1 MKAEKAEAEKT
12 GLLQEVSG
20 SMGDL
25 GTLLPHLLAVITV
38 AGLSST
44 SVFMGFGLFYLFSG
58 WFYGIPMAV
67 QPMKAATAAI
77 LVQNLTVGEIAAAG
91 IVIGAVLLIIGLS
104 GFISWIARLT
114 PEGVT
119 GGIQVGL
126 GISLAILGI
135 KMVASEPW
143 LGVLALALM
152 LVLLFRCRNIAALA
166 VLFIGTALYLLY
178 AGEGLPSLTFGF
190 HLPEVVVPALND
202 FKRGTLM
209 VVLPQLPL
217 TLTNAV
223 LVTSLISR
231 DLYPTKS
238 DKLSEKN
245 LCLTM
250 GGANLLMA
258 PLGGY
263 MMCHGSG
270 GVVAHHRYGARTPKA
285 VYIIGVILLVFG
297 LLLGDDALVL
307 LKLIPEAVLGC
318 LLFYSGIDLA
328 MSTRN
333 FSVKSDRFMLLLVAT
348 LTIAVNPAIAFVSG
362 IIIDQ
367 ANRRKWIKI
376 S

>member
-1 MKAEKAEAEKT
+1 MDQDEKAT
-12 GLLQEVSG
+12 GRVGFLQELSG

-25 GTLLPHLLAVITV
+25 GTLLPHVLAVITV
-38 AGLSST
+38 AGLSSA
-44 SVFMGFGLFYLFSG
+44 SVFTGFGLFYLFSG

-67 QPMKAATAAI
+67 QPMKAATAVI
-77 LVQNLTVGEIAAAG
+77 LVQNLSGGEIAAAG
-91 IVIGAVLLIIGLS
+91 IIMGAILLFIGASGLIN
-104 GFISWIARLT
+104 WIARLT

-135 KMVASEPW
+135 KMVSSEPW
-143 LGVLALALM
+143 LGILALAAM
-152 LVLLFRCRNIAALA
+152 LFLLFHYQNIAALT
-166 VLFIGTALYLLY
+166 VLLLGTALSLLY
-178 AGEGLPSLTFGF
+178 SGTGMPSVSIGL
-190 HLPEVVVPALND
+190 HLPEMVLPVLND
-202 FKRGTLM
+202 FKRGALM

-231 DLYPTKS
+231 DLYPDRASRLT
-238 DKLSEKN
+238 EKN

-258 PLGGY
+258 PMGGY

-270 GVVAHHRYGARTPKA
+270 GIIAHHRYGARTPKA
-285 VYIIGVILLVFG
+285 IYMIGIVLLVFG

-307 LKLIPEAVLGC
+307 LKIIPEAVLGC

-328 MSTRN
+328 MSTR
-333 FSVKSDRFMLLLVAT
+333 SLDIKSERFVLLMTAV
-348 LTIAVNPAIAFVSG
+348 LTIAVNPAIGFVSG
-362 IIIDQ
+362 IFIDQ
-367 ANRRKWIKI
+367 AKRHNWIKI
-376 S
+376 R

>member
-1 MKAEKAEAEKT
+1 MNKEKAETAKP
-12 GLLQEVSG
+12 GIIQELSG

-77 LVQNLTVGEIAAAG
+77 LVQDLTVGEIAAAG

-104 GFISWIARLT
+104 GLINWIARLT
-114 PEGVT
+114 PDSVT

-135 KMVASEPW
+135 KMVAGEPW
-143 LGVLALALM
+143 LGILTLLMM
-152 LVLLFRCRNIAALA
+152 LVLLFRYQNIAALA
-166 VLFIGTALYLLY
+166 VLFLGTAVSLLY
-178 AGEGLPSLTFGF
+178 YGDGLPSLSLGL
-190 HLPEVVVPALND
+190 HLPEVVIPALSD

-231 DLYPTKS
+231 DLYPAKHE
-238 DKLSEKN
+238 KLSEKN

-250 GGANLLMA
+250 GGANLLIA

-285 VYIIGVILLVFG
+285 IYMIGIILLLFG
-297 LLLGDDALVL
+297 LLLGDDALIVL
-307 LKLIPEAVLGC
+307 RLIPEAVLGC

-333 FSVKSDRFMLLLVAT
+333 FAVKNDRFMLLIVAV
-348 LTIAVNPAIAFVSG
+348 LTIAVNPAVAFISG
-362 IIIDQ
+362 IVIDQ
-367 ANRRKWIKI
+367 ADRRRWIKI

>member
-1 MKAEKAEAEKT
+1 MNKEKAEAAKP
-12 GLLQEVSG
+12 GIIQELSG

-77 LVQNLTVGEIAAAG
+77 LVQDLTVGEIAAAG

-104 GFISWIARLT
+104 GLINWIARLT
-114 PEGVT
+114 PDSVT

-135 KMVASEPW
+135 KMVAGEPW
-143 LGVLALALM
+143 LGILTLLMM
-152 LVLLFRCRNIAALA
+152 LVLLFRYQNIAALA
-166 VLFIGTALYLLY
+166 VLFLGTAVSLLY
-178 AGEGLPSLTFGF
+178 YGDGLPSLSLGL
-190 HLPEVVVPALND
+190 HLPEVVIPALSD

-231 DLYPTKS
+231 DLYPAKHE
-238 DKLSEKN
+238 KLSEKN

-250 GGANLLMA
+250 GGANLLIA

-285 VYIIGVILLVFG
+285 IYMIGIILLLFG
-297 LLLGDDALVL
+297 LLLGDDALVVL
-307 LKLIPEAVLGC
+307 RLIPEAVLGC

-333 FSVKSDRFMLLLVAT
+333 FAVKNDRFMLLIVAV
-348 LTIAVNPAIAFVSG
+348 LTIAVNPAVAFISG
-362 IIIDQ
+362 IVIDQ
-367 ANRRKWIKI
+367 ADRRRWIKI

>member
-1 MKAEKAEAEKT
+1 MNKEKAEAAKP
-12 GLLQEVSG
+12 GIIQELSG

-77 LVQNLTVGEIAAAG
+77 LVQDLTVGEIAAAG

-104 GFISWIARLT
+104 GLINWIARLT
-114 PEGVT
+114 PDSVT

-135 KMVASEPW
+135 KMVAGEPW
-143 LGVLALALM
+143 LGILTLLMM
-152 LVLLFRCRNIAALA
+152 LVLLFRYQNIAALA
-166 VLFIGTALYLLY
+166 VLFLGTAVSLLY
-178 AGEGLPSLTFGF
+178 YGDGLPSLSIGL
-190 HLPEVVVPALND
+190 HLPEVVIPALSD

-231 DLYPTKS
+231 DLYPAKHE
-238 DKLSEKN
+238 KLSEKN

-250 GGANLLMA
+250 GGANLLIA

-285 VYIIGVILLVFG
+285 IYMIGIILLLFG
-297 LLLGDDALVL
+297 LLLGDDALVVL
-307 LKLIPEAVLGC
+307 RLIPEAVLGC

-333 FSVKSDRFMLLLVAT
+333 FAVKNDRFMLLIVAV
-348 LTIAVNPAIAFVSG
+348 LTIAVNPAVAFISG
-362 IIIDQ
+362 IVIDQ
-367 ANRRKWIKI
+367 ADRRRWIKI

>member
-1 MKAEKAEAEKT
+1 MNKEKAEAAKP
-12 GLLQEVSG
+12 GIIQELSG

-77 LVQNLTVGEIAAAG
+77 LVQDLTVGEIAAAG

-104 GFISWIARLT
+104 GLINWIARLT
-114 PEGVT
+114 PDSVT

-135 KMVASEPW
+135 KMVAGEPW
-143 LGVLALALM
+143 LGILTLLMM
-152 LVLLFRCRNIAALA
+152 LVLLFRYQNIAALA
-166 VLFIGTALYLLY
+166 VLFLGTAVSLLY
-178 AGEGLPSLTFGF
+178 YGDGPPSLSIGL
-190 HLPEVVVPALND
+190 HLPEVVIPALSD

-231 DLYPTKS
+231 DLYPAKHE
-238 DKLSEKN
+238 KLSEKN

-250 GGANLLMA
+250 GGANLLIA

-285 VYIIGVILLVFG
+285 IYMIGIILLLFG
-297 LLLGDDALVL
+297 LLLGDDALVVL
-307 LKLIPEAVLGC
+307 RLIPEAVLGC

-333 FSVKSDRFMLLLVAT
+333 FAVKNDRFMLLIVAV
-348 LTIAVNPAIAFVSG
+348 LTIAVNPAVAFISG
-362 IIIDQ
+362 IVIDQ
-367 ANRRKWIKI
+367 ADRRRWIKI

>member
-1 MKAEKAEAEKT
+1 MNKEKAEAAKP
-12 GLLQEVSG
+12 GIIQELSG

-77 LVQNLTVGEIAAAG
+77 LVQDLTVGEIAAAG

-104 GFISWIARLT
+104 GLINWIARLT
-114 PEGVT
+114 PDSVT

-135 KMVASEPW
+135 KMVAGEPW
-143 LGVLALALM
+143 LGILTLLMM
-152 LVLLFRCRNIAALA
+152 LVLLFQCQNVAALA
-166 VLFIGTALYLLY
+166 VLFLGTAVSLLY
-178 AGEGLPSLTFGF
+178 YGDGLPSLSIGL
-190 HLPEVVVPALND
+190 HLPEVVIPALSD

-231 DLYPTKS
+231 DLYPAKHE
-238 DKLSEKN
+238 KLSEKN

-250 GGANLLMA
+250 GGANLLIA

-285 VYIIGVILLVFG
+285 IYMIGIILLLFG
-297 LLLGDDALVL
+297 LLLGDDALVVL
-307 LKLIPEAVLGC
+307 RLIPEAVLGC

-333 FSVKSDRFMLLLVAT
+333 FAVKNDRFMLLIVAV
-348 LTIAVNPAIAFVSG
+348 LTIAVNPAVAFISG
-362 IIIDQ
+362 IVIDQ
-367 ANRRKWIKI
+367 ADRRRWIKI

>member
-1 MKAEKAEAEKT
+1 MNKEKAEAAKP
-12 GLLQEVSG
+12 GIIQELSG

-77 LVQNLTVGEIAAAG
+77 LVQDLTVGEIAAAG

-104 GFISWIARLT
+104 GLINWIARLT
-114 PEGVT
+114 PDSVT

-135 KMVASEPW
+135 KMVAGEPW
-143 LGVLALALM
+143 LGILTLLMM
-152 LVLLFRCRNIAALA
+152 LVLLFRYQNIAALA
-166 VLFIGTALYLLY
+166 VLFLGTAVSLLY
-178 AGEGLPSLTFGF
+178 YGDGLPSLSIGL
-190 HLPEVVVPALND
+190 HLPEVVIPALSD

-231 DLYPTKS
+231 DLYPAKHE
-238 DKLSEKN
+238 KLSEKN

-250 GGANLLMA
+250 GGANLLIA

-285 VYIIGVILLVFG
+285 IYMIGIILLLFG
-297 LLLGDDALVL
+297 LLLGDDALIVL
-307 LKLIPEAVLGC
+307 RLIPEAVLGC

-333 FSVKSDRFMLLLVAT
+333 FAVKNDRFMLLIVAV
-348 LTIAVNPAIAFVSG
+348 LTIAVNPAVAFISG
-362 IIIDQ
+362 IVIDQ
-367 ANRRKWIKI
+367 ADRRRWIKI

>member
-1 MKAEKAEAEKT
+1 MNKEKAEAAKP
-12 GLLQEVSG
+12 GIIQELSG

-77 LVQNLTVGEIAAAG
+77 LVQDLTVGEIAAAG

-104 GFISWIARLT
+104 GLINWIARLT
-114 PEGVT
+114 PDSVT

-135 KMVASEPW
+135 KMVAGEPW
-143 LGVLALALM
+143 LGILTLLMM
-152 LVLLFRCRNIAALA
+152 LVLLFRYQNIAALA
-166 VLFIGTALYLLY
+166 VLFLGTAVSLLY
-178 AGEGLPSLTFGF
+178 YGDGLPSLSLGL
-190 HLPEVVVPALND
+190 HLPEVVIPALSD

-231 DLYPTKS
+231 DLYPAKHE
-238 DKLSEKN
+238 KLSEKN

-250 GGANLLMA
+250 GGANLLIA

-285 VYIIGVILLVFG
+285 IYMIGIILLLFG
-297 LLLGDDALVL
+297 LLLGDDALIVL
-307 LKLIPEAVLGC
+307 RLIPEAVLGC

-333 FSVKSDRFMLLLVAT
+333 FAVKNDRFMLLIVAV
-348 LTIAVNPAIAFVSG
+348 LTIAVNPAVAFISG
-362 IIIDQ
+362 IVIDQ
-367 ANRRKWIKI
+367 ADRRRWIKI

>member
-1 MKAEKAEAEKT
+1 MNKEKAETAKP
-12 GLLQEVSG
+12 GIIQELSG

-77 LVQNLTVGEIAAAG
+77 LVQDLTVGEIAAAG

-104 GFISWIARLT
+104 GLINWIARLT
-114 PEGVT
+114 PDSVT

-135 KMVASEPW
+135 KMVAGEPW
-143 LGVLALALM
+143 LGILTLLMM
-152 LVLLFRCRNIAALA
+152 LVLLFRYQNIAALA
-166 VLFIGTALYLLY
+166 VLFLGTAVSLLY
-178 AGEGLPSLTFGF
+178 YGDGLPSLSIGL
-190 HLPEVVVPALND
+190 HLPEVVIPALSD

-231 DLYPTKS
+231 DLYPAKHE
-238 DKLSEKN
+238 KLSEKN

-250 GGANLLMA
+250 GGANLLIA

-285 VYIIGVILLVFG
+285 IYMIGIILLLFG
-297 LLLGDDALVL
+297 LLLGDDALVVL
-307 LKLIPEAVLGC
+307 RLIPEAVLGC

-333 FSVKSDRFMLLLVAT
+333 FAVKNDRFMLLIVAV
-348 LTIAVNPAIAFVSG
+348 LTIAVNPAVAFISG
-362 IIIDQ
+362 IVIDQ
-367 ANRRKWIKI
+367 ADRRRWIKI